1 MKSILEEL
9 HYGNIRPF
17 AERRLENTDEHK
29 LYMEE
34 FRVKFLDTLTENQKE
49 CFGAYEA
56 HMSEIASKVECDAFV
71 KGFRLGMKI
80 LMEGIEE
87 EKTG

>member
-34 FRVKFLDTLTENQKE
+34 FRVKFLDTLTESQKKE
-49 CFGAYEA
+49 FFSYE
-56 HMSEIASKVECDAFV
+56 
-71 KGFRLGMKI
+71 
-80 LMEGIEE
+80 
-87 EKTG
+87 